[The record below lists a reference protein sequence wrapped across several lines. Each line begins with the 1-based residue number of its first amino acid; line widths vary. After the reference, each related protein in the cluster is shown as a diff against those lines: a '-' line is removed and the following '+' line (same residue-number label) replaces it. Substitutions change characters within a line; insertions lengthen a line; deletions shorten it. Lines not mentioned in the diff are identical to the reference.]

1 MNHLISLPTK
11 RTNKLFLDKYRYKI
25 VLVTKFA
32 PIFRNKDIGAII
44 SKIQYWKSVDKFPPY
59 IYGGNKSDYDIGLN
73 IANTINS
80 SSAEY
85 KVMVSSPWISFYT
98 DNESDFNSL
107 TKTLKSQIR
116 YISMPSTKDPVL
128 EKNTIYLKRIDFDYK
143 VTISNRI
150 DNNESFFKWCRD
162 NDKIRMPE
170 RCQRHVKRGWRV
182 GDSYFYVKDAKS
194 LSMVQ
199 MFIGSNIQRI
209 DRVIKIDS

>member
-1 MNHLISLPTK
+1 MLLPTK

-32 PIFRNKDIGAII
+32 PMFRNKDIEGFIDKII
-44 SKIQYWKSVDKFPPY
+44 YYKELGKFPPY
-59 IYGGNKSDYDIGLN
+59 IWDGHTSDYDIGLL
-73 IANTINS
+73 IARAFLTS
-80 SSAEY
+80 TSEY
-85 KVMVSSPWISFYT
+85 KVMVSSPFISYYT
-98 DNESDFNSL
+98 DNEDDFKNIS
-107 TKTLKSQIR
+107 KILKIHIKYVSV
-116 YISMPSTKDPVL
+116 PSNDIPNL
-128 EKNTIYLKRIDFDYK
+128 EKNTIYLKRIDYDYK

-170 RCQRHVKRGWRV
+170 RCQRHIKRGWRV

>member
-1 MNHLISLPTK
+1 MNHLMLLPTK
-11 RTNKLFLDKYRYKI
+11 RTNKLFLDKYRYKV
-25 VLVTKFA
+25 VLTTKFA
-32 PIFRNKDIGAII
+32 PMFRNKDISAII
-44 SKIQYWKSVDKFPPY
+44 NKIQYWKSVDKFPPY
-59 IYGGNKSDYDIGLN
+59 IYGGQKSDYDIGLN

-98 DNESDFNSL
+98 DNEADFTSL
-107 TKTLKSQIR
+107 TKTLKNQIR
-116 YISMPSTKDPVL
+116 YISMPSEKDSVL

-170 RCQRHVKRGWRV
+170 RCQRHIKRGWRV

-209 DRVIKIDS
+209 DRVVKAKA